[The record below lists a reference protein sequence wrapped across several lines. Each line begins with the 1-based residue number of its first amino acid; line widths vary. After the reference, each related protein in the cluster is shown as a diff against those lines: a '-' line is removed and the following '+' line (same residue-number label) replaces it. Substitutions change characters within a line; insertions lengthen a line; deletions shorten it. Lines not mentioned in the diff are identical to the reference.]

1 MSKRKMTASI
11 SQREAIDV
19 FGLPEVY
26 LYVCD
31 GKKECG
37 KQCCTDFAN
46 GSVCHHT
53 ADESHAL
60 YKTHLFSAFE
70 RHPAVRAGGAA
81 VICVEP
87 IRG

>member
-1 MSKRKMTASI
+1 MQI
-11 SQREAIDV
+11 SQRDAIDL

-37 KQCCTDFAN
+37 NPSCLDHSRTD
-46 GSVCHHT
+46 VCHHT
-53 ADESHAL
+53 EDKSHAL
-60 YKTHLFSAFE
+60 YPVHTITAFE
-70 RHPAVRAGGAA
+70 RHPAVQGDRAA

-87 IRG
+87 YRG

>member
-1 MSKRKMTASI
+1 MKTTI
-11 SQREAIDV
+11 SQQQAVDL
-19 FGLPEVY
+19 FDLPEVH

-37 KQCCTDFAN
+37 SPRCTDYSDKLA
-46 GSVCHHT
+46 CHHT

-60 YKTHLFSAFE
+60 YPFHVVTSFE
-70 RHPAVRAGGAA
+70 RHPAVRDGQAA

>member
-1 MSKRKMTASI
+1 MKTSI
-11 SQREAIDV
+11 SQQQARDL
-19 FGLPEVY
+19 FDLPEVM

-37 KQCCTDFAN
+37 SASCLDHSRKD
-46 GSVCHHT
+46 VCHHT

-60 YKTHLFSAFE
+60 YPFHVVTSFE
-70 RHPAVRAGGAA
+70 RHPAVRDGEAA

>member
-1 MSKRKMTASI
+1 MKATITQEQAR
-11 SQREAIDV
+11 DL
-19 FGLPEVY
+19 FGIPEVM

-37 KQCCTDFAN
+37 KPECLDHSRTFC
-46 GSVCHHT
+46 CHHT
-53 ADESHAL
+53 EDEAHAL
-60 YKTHLFSAFE
+60 YGVHVITSFE
-70 RHPAVRAGGAA
+70 RHPAVRDGEAA

>member
-1 MSKRKMTASI
+1 MYAAITQEQA
-11 SQREAIDV
+11 REL
-19 FGLPEVY
+19 FGIPEVH

-37 KQCCTDFAN
+37 KPSCLDHSRTDC
-46 GSVCHHT
+46 CHHT
-53 ADESHAL
+53 EDESHAL
-60 YKTHLFSAFE
+60 YPLHAMTDFE
-70 RHPAVRAGGAA
+70 RHPAVNEDGEAA

>member
-1 MSKRKMTASI
+1 MKTTITTEQAVELFDA
-11 SQREAIDV
+11 REV
-19 FGLPEVY
+19 M

-37 KQCCTDFAN
+37 KPRCLDHSRADC
-46 GSVCHHT
+46 CHHT

-60 YKTHLFSAFE
+60 YPFHVITSFE
-70 RHPAVRAGGAA
+70 RHPAVSEDGQAA

-87 IRG
+87 LRG

>member
-1 MSKRKMTASI
+1 MKADITLNQAV
-11 SQREAIDV
+11 DL
-19 FGLPEVY
+19 FDLPVTY

-37 KQCCTDFAN
+37 RPCCMDHSRADC
-46 GSVCHHT
+46 CHHT

-60 YKTHLFSAFE
+60 YPVHVVTSFE
-70 RHPAVRAGGAA
+70 RHPAVSEDGQAA

>member
-1 MSKRKMTASI
+1 MKTTITTEQAV
-11 SQREAIDV
+11 ELFD
-19 FGLPEVY
+19 LPKVM

-37 KQCCTDFAN
+37 KPECLDHSHAN
-46 GSVCHHT
+46 ICHHT

-60 YKTHLFSAFE
+60 YETHYVNFFE
-70 RHPAVRAGGAA
+70 SHPAVRDGEAA
-81 VICVEP
+81 IICVEP

>member
-1 MSKRKMTASI
+1 MSTPI
-11 SQREAIDV
+11 SQADAVELFD
-19 FGLPEVY
+19 LPTEV

-37 KQCCTDFAN
+37 SASCLDHSRTDC
-46 GSVCHHT
+46 CHHT

-60 YKTHLFSAFE
+60 YPFHVVTSFE
-70 RHPAVRAGGAA
+70 RYPAVSEDGEAA

-87 IRG
+87 IR